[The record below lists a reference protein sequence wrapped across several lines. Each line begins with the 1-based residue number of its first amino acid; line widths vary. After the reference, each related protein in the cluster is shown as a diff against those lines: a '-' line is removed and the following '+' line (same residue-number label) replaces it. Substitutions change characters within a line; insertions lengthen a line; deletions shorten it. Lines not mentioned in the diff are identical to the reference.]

1 MIIGITGSF
10 GTGKTTVSNLFEKY
24 GYSVI
29 NVDELYRDIYEKNW
43 LLRERLGKAFGTAD
57 REELKK
63 IVFSDKNKLKKL
75 NKITHPIIINEIKLI
90 IKEINKKTKNKK
102 NIVIDAPL
110 LIEANAVGLVDKLI
124 VVICHKEEQIKRLLK
139 KGKYTKKEIDN
150 IIKSQMPLEEKLK
163 YADYIIDNSYSLANT
178 KKQVKESIRSLK

>member
-10 GTGKTTVSNLFEKY
+10 GTGKTTVSDLFKKY

-43 LLRERLGKAFGTAD
+43 LLRERIGKAFGTAD

-75 NKITHPIIINEIKLI
+75 NTITHPVIINKIKSM
-90 IKEINKKTKNKK
+90 IKKINKK
-102 NIVIDAPL
+102 NIIIDAPL

-150 IIKSQMPLEEKLK
+150 IIKSQMPLKEKLK
-163 YADYIIDNSYSLANT
+163 YADYIIDNSYSIDNT
-178 KKQVKESIRSLK
+178 KKQLKELVKLLK